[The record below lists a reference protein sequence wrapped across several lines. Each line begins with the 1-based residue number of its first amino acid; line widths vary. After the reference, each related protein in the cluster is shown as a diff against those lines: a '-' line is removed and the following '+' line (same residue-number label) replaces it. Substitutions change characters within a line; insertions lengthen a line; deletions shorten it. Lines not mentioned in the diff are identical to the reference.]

1 MKVPKLPCMLF
12 CVLGIAMFVTYVRWY
27 PSTILDNAGLSPRNE
42 DEESRGRTPDEVFY
56 GIMFDAGS
64 TGTRIHVYK
73 FSRAPN
79 GAPILDHETFEALKP
94 GLSAYADDPDKST
107 AGIIE
112 LLTIAEK
119 EIPKHLWDSTP
130 LVLKATAGLRLL
142 PGDKAQ
148 KLLDKVK
155 EIFQSSS
162 FLVGDDSVSI
172 MKGTDE
178 GIFAWI
184 TVNFL
189 MGSLTNLEKKHAG
202 VLDLGGGSTQVT
214 FYPYSKNTFP
224 SAPAGYISTF
234 RLFNTTYTLY
244 SHSYLGL
251 GLMSA
256 RLKILGGVEGK
267 PLNGGEVLVTPC
279 LTPGFV
285 TEFNQAGINYKI
297 KGQAE
302 IPLYESCY
310 KRVSNVLSE
319 RVHKASEATQ
329 LFFYACSYYFDRAV
343 DAQLIDPE
351 LGGTLKVKDFEMAAK
366 KECKSTEKAPAKSP
380 FLCMDLTYI
389 TVLLQDMG
397 FPDEKEL
404 KLVKKIDNIETS
416 WALGATFYYMNIP
429 N

>member
-94 GLSAYADDPDKST
+94 GLSAYADDP
-107 AGIIE
+107 
-112 LLTIAEK
+112 
-119 EIPKHLWDSTP
+119 
-130 LVLKATAGLRLL
+130 
-142 PGDKAQ
+142 
-148 KLLDKVK
+148 DKVK

-267 PLNGGEVLVTPC
+267 PLKGGEVLVTPC

-366 KECKSTEKAPAKSP
+366 KECKSTEKAPGKSP